1 MMIDRKTLE
10 ALIVHLKKGDV
21 ALLPFDTC
29 YGLVCDGTNPS
40 ACTRL
45 YQLKQRS
52 RTKPA
57 ALIVPTVDEIL
68 PYAVLTP
75 HQEGILR
82 RLLPGKVTVI
92 VRLKE
97 GIDLPRGFVLTQY
110 NTASF
115 RVVKSNLINT
125 VLERF
130 GKPLLATSAN
140 LDGHPVILSKTDF
153 IMHPFNKERS
163 TRIFPIVEEVYER
176 PAHSTVVDL
185 TTDDPE
191 IVRTG
196 AVPDIEIR
204 QAA

>member
-1 MMIDRKTLE
+1 MIDRKILE
-10 ALIVHLKKGDV
+10 ALTVHLKKGEV

-29 YGLVCDGTNPS
+29 YGLVADGTNQS

-52 RTKPA
+52 RIKPS
-57 ALIVPTVDEIL
+57 ALIVPTVDEVL

-75 HQEGILR
+75 EQEGILR

-92 VRLKE
+92 VRLKDGLE
-97 GIDLPRGFVLTQY
+97 LPRGFVQTQY

-115 RVVKSNLINT
+115 RVVKNNLINT

-130 GKPLLATSAN
+130 GKPLIATSAN
-140 LDGHPVILSKTDF
+140 LDGYPVILSKTDY
-153 IMHPFNKERS
+153 IMHPFNKERAS
-163 TRIFPIVEEVYER
+163 HIFAVVEEVYER

-191 IVRTG
+191 IIRRG